1 MRRVIESTLVSL
13 DGVTEAPGAWTGD
26 YFDSEAHSWS
36 RRATLMVTPS

>member
-26 YFDSEAHSWS
+26 YFDSEAHSWPSNSS
-36 RRATLMVTPS
+36 RPVTRC